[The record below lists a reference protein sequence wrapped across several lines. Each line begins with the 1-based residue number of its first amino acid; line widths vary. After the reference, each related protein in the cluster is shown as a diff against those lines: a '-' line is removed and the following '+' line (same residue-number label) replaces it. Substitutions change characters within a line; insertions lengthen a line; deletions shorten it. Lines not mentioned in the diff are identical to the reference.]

1 MSRHTRHSPRGQGG
15 SAAVSRAY
23 RYNLNGSDLEPGAP
37 QLEIAEVALR
47 FGGVQAL
54 QGVSLDVR
62 QGEIHAV
69 IGPNGA
75 GKTSLLNCISGLYR
89 PQQGHIL
96 LHRSGGPAHDLTRT
110 RPSGVARLGV
120 ARAFQ
125 NIELFKHMTVLD
137 NLMLGRHVHMKHSV
151 WRSFLYYGPARRQE
165 IAHRQL
171 VEEVIDFLEIQ
182 AVRHAHVGALP
193 YGVQK
198 RVEVG
203 RALCLQPAVL
213 LLDEP
218 MAGMNTEEKEDM
230 ARFILDVN
238 TLAGVTVVLIE
249 HDMEV
254 VMDISARVTVL
265 DFGRKI
271 TTGAPDDVKTHPRVI
286 EAYLGEEVS

>member
-1 MSRHTRHSPRGQGG
+1 MLSEVT
-15 SAAVSRAY
+15 RAY
-23 RYNLNGSDLEPGAP
+23 RHDLSGSGLDRGAQ
-37 QLEIAEVALR
+37 QLEIDGVAVR

-54 QGVSLDVR
+54 RGVSLDVR

-89 PQQGHIL
+89 PQSGRIR
-96 LHRSGGPAHDLTRT
+96 LHVAVGRSHELTT
-110 RPSGVARLGV
+110 ARPSRIARWGV

-137 NLMLGRHVHMKHSV
+137 NLMLGRHVHMRHSV
-151 WRSFLYYGPARRQE
+151 WQSFLYFGPARRQE

-171 VEEVIDFLEIQ
+171 VEEVIDLLEIQ
-182 AVRHAHVGALP
+182 AVRHAQVGALP
-193 YGVQK
+193 YGIQK

-203 RALCLQPAVL
+203 RALCLQPAIL

-230 ARFILDVN
+230 ARFVLDVN
-238 TLAGVTVVLIE
+238 GLAGVTVVLIE

-254 VMDISARVTVL
+254 VMDISDRVTVL
-265 DFGRKI
+265 DFGRLI
-271 TTGAPDDVKTHPRVI
+271 ASGPPAEVKANPEVI
-286 EAYLGEEVS
+286 EAYLGEEVA

>member
-1 MSRHTRHSPRGQGG
+1 M
-15 SAAVSRAY
+15 SRAY
-23 RYNLNGSDLEPGAP
+23 RHDLNGSSLQPGEL
-37 QLEIAEVALR
+37 QLEIDGVALR

-54 QGVSLDVR
+54 RGVSLDVR
-62 QGEIHAV
+62 QGGIHAI

-89 PQQGHIL
+89 PQ
-96 LHRSGGPAHDLTRT
+96 SGSIRLYIGGARPHELTT
-110 RPSGVARLGV
+110 ARPSRIARWGV

-151 WRSFLYYGPARRQE
+151 WRSFMYFGPARRQE
-165 IAHRQL
+165 IAHREL

-182 AVRHAHVGALP
+182 AFRHAQVGTLP
-193 YGVQK
+193 YGIQK

-218 MAGMNTEEKEDM
+218 MAGMNAEEKEDM

-238 TLAGVTVVLIE
+238 DLAGVTVVLIE

-254 VMDISARVTVL
+254 IMDISDRVSVL

-271 TTGAPDDVKTHPRVI
+271 TSGSPAEVKVNTEVI
-286 EAYLGEEVS
+286 EAYLGEEVG